1 MTEYQARHPNPITY
15 PVAPPPNNQGQTYQ
29 VAKKYKL
36 VSMTELDTPL
46 QQVERPKTVDQ
57 EFALYTGVLSP
68 QGTDI
73 IKFWAVSIY
82 FALGADTVMLTTI
95 LCRCQTIKKTSLQ
108 STGLPWI
115 ICPFRHR
122 QFHVNA
128 YSPQPAR
135 RIQSAE
141 IDSIQTCSKRFKS

>member
-1 MTEYQARHPNPITY
+1 MTEYQARYPNPITS

-57 EFALYTGVLSP
+57 EFALYTRVLSP

-82 FALGADTVMLTTI
+82 FALGADTMMLTRI
-95 LCRCQTIKKTSLQ
+95 LCRCQTIKRTFLQ
-108 STGLPWI
+108 STRLPWI
-115 ICPFRHR
+115 IYLFRHQ
-122 QFHVNA
+122 QFHVNVF
-128 YSPQPAR
+128 SPQPAR
-135 RIQSAE
+135 WIQSTE
-141 IDSIQTCSKRFKS
+141 IDSIHTCSKHFKS